1 MKSLAETHPFLQDR
15 KVAEAFLWK
24 STYGSSLFEGA
35 KGLLALADRSKP
47 SAKNAARPAKSPK

>member
-15 KVAEAFLWK
+15 KAAEAFLRK

-35 KGLLALADRSKP
+35 KGLSMLADRSKL
-47 SAKNAARPAKSPK
+47 SAKNSARPAKSPK